1 MRFFTKIKLYSS
13 QYLQLYICRA
23 CFFFGGIFLYARA
36 LFFTI
41 LGTMSDP
48 FSEVLPSFMHFL
60 TLTGGNFVLIA
71 GIMMFFGSAGG
82 RLFQKLRIPQV
93 VGYIVVGIVLGVSGL
108 LVLGSDAIAALNP
121 ISTVSLS
128 LIGFLV
134 GAELKISIIKKYG
147 KQFVGILLGE
157 SITPFFVV
165 GILTGLATYLFTKN
179 MATAVSIGMV
189 LGAICAATAPAA
201 TTDVLKEYR
210 TKGPLTTT
218 TLGIVA
224 MDDAVALILYAVA
237 SAVAAPLLGGKSIGL
252 LPQLGAIAYD
262 IFGSILLGLAFGW
275 LLSKILAR
283 IMDDDGRVLGFSLGV
298 LLFSTGV
305 CGVLHLDHILSAM
318 SIGFYMTNFAQ
329 PKTRPMFKLVER
341 FTPPI
346 YVLFFVTV
354 GAKLNVWIIT
364 PFFAVI
370 ALLYVGG
377 RTLGKTIGSRL
388 GAVLTKAPDT
398 VRKYLPFCLL
408 SQAGVAIGLS
418 IAAGTDFPDSIGP
431 QIMLIITAT
440 TFIVQILG
448 PICVKYGVTKAGEV
462 GLNVTIDDIMKKEQ
476 VQNVSINGEPVCAST
491 AHSIVNDMDVLG
503 SIIKQFSQHENTN
516 YEVRGSDGKLAGQ
529 ISLEQIKESMQ
540 LGDFADGI
548 PAMDI
553 MSAAPA
559 TCLPDLPLNEAYKI
573 FSDYDTEAISIV
585 DRQGKP
591 MGILEKYTV
600 DHYLHMRIVELE
612 HKLEYMEGTR

>member
-1 MRFFTKIKLYSS
+1 
-13 QYLQLYICRA
+13 
-23 CFFFGGIFLYARA
+23 
-36 LFFTI
+36 
-41 LGTMSDP
+41 
-48 FSEVLPSFMHFL
+48 MHFL
-60 TLTGGNFVLIA
+60 TLNGGNFVLIA
-71 GIMMFFGSAGG
+71 GVMMFFGSAGG
-82 RLFQKLRIPQV
+82 RIFQKLRIPQV
-93 VGYIVVGIVLGVSGL
+93 VGYIVVGILLGVSGL
-108 LVLGSDAIAALNP
+108 LVLGSEAIAALNP

-134 GAELKISIIKKYG
+134 GAELKIDIVRKYG
-147 KQFVGILLGE
+147 KQFIGILLGE

-165 GILTGLATYLFTKN
+165 GTLTGLATYFFTKDIP
-179 MATAVSIGMV
+179 TALSFALI
-189 LGAICAATAPAA
+189 LGAICSATAPAA

-237 SAVAAPLLGGKSIGL
+237 SSIASPLLGGAHIAL

-262 IFGSILLGLAFGW
+262 IFGSIALGLFSGW
-275 LLSKILAR
+275 ILSLILSCT
-283 IMDDDGRVLGFSLGV
+283 MDDDGRVVGFSLGV
-298 LLFSTGV
+298 LLLASGI
-305 CGVLHLDHILSAM
+305 CSLIHLDHILCAM
-318 SIGFYMTNFAQ
+318 SIGFYMANFAHK
-329 PKTRPMFKLVER
+329 KTRPMFRLVER

-354 GAKLNVWIIT
+354 GAKLNVWSIT
-364 PFFAVI
+364 PFFAVL

-377 RTLGKTIGSRL
+377 RTIGKTIGSRL
-388 GAVLTKAPDT
+388 GAVLTHAPET
-398 VRKYLPFCLL
+398 VKKYLPFCLL

-440 TFIVQILG
+440 TFIVQIVG

-462 GLNVTIDDIMKKEQ
+462 GLNVTIEDIMKKEQ
-476 VQNVSINGEPVCAST
+476 VQNVTVNGSPVCSATSHT
-491 AHSIVNDMDVLG
+491 IVDDLDVLG
-503 SIIKQFSQHENTN
+503 AIITRFSEHENTN
-516 YEVRGSDGKLAGQ
+516 YEVRGSDGNLAGQ

-553 MSAAPA
+553 MNPKVT
-559 TCLPDLPLNEAYKI
+559 TCTPELTLTEAYKL
-573 FSDYDTEAISIV
+573 FADHDTDAISIV
-585 DRQGKP
+585 DKQGKP
-591 MGILEKYTV
+591 LGILEKYTV
-600 DHYLHMRIVELE
+600 DHYLHTRIVELE
-612 HKLEYMEGTR
+612 HKVENM